1 MEKYIFMLGQSAEL
15 AKEELISFLGSVE
28 NSGPSF
34 ALATSPK
41 KPAELIK
48 NLGGTIKIAQYI
60 DTIDD
65 LSPLFDI
72 WLANINIESGKTN
85 FGFSLYNDKKN
96 YPAIK
101 KISMAIKKD
110 LKSQGHKCRFVSS
123 REPILSSVIV
133 TKNNL
138 INNELLIIRNNNQY
152 IIGITRA
159 VQDFASYGLRD
170 MERPNRDDKSG
181 LLPPKIAQIML
192 NLAGPDRQKNILDPF
207 CGSGTILQEAAL
219 LGFNQIY
226 GSDISKKAISDS
238 QANLDWLAKKF
249 AIKINYEIRK
259 SDINNL
265 SENFKN
271 NSIDLIVT
279 EPFMGDA
286 RQVSRAYKISDL
298 KNIQT
303 ELQKLYH
310 KSFLEFKK
318 ILKPGGVVIFIF
330 PEFVIKN
337 DSLKTLDEYII
348 ANIGFRLNK
357 NLVYFRPDQKVRR
370 QITVW
375 HL

>member
-1 MEKYIFMLGQSAEL
+1 MLGQSAEL